1 MVDYL
6 ALVILLSIVVVVL
19 ILARA
24 DRRPTA
30 DEAPPSRLGNVLTV
44 LALVLLS
51 APIAVFA
58 TLAAFPIWSTLERTT
73 GIEAVGHSGP
83 SEWCYIVT
91 YAVVVFLLGSRWF
104 GKLRSRGPNPRQP

>member
-6 ALVILLSIVVVVL
+6 ALVLLLSIFVVVL

-24 DRRPTA
+24 DRRPAA
-30 DEAPPSRLGNVLTV
+30 DEVPPSRLGSVLTG

-83 SEWCYIVT
+83 SEWCYVVT
-91 YAVVVFLLGSRWF
+91 YAVVVVLLGSRWLS
-104 GKLRSRGPNPRQP
+104 KRQSREARS